1 MCIRDR
7 LRTPNVQSPVLS
19 TLFMGSRVMLCG
31 DMTEGWQKIKTAGGL
46 CGYVPAIAL
55 SSPACWNPDI
65 LNSQLTSEW
74 DLRSAILNYAMS
86 FLGTQYRWG
95 GKTSMG
101 IDCSGLTFMSYYMC
115 GIIIYRDAKIKEG
128 FPVHEIP
135 FSQIQPADL
144 LYFPG
149 HIALYLGNGKY
160 IHSTGSPKSFGCV
173 TNSLNPEDV
182 DYRADLAESLLAVG
196 SVF

>member
-1 MCIRDR
+1 
-7 LRTPNVQSPVLS
+7 
-19 TLFMGSRVMLCG
+19 
-31 DMTEGWQKIKTAGGL
+31 
-46 CGYVPAIAL
+46 
-55 SSPACWNPDI
+55 
-65 LNSQLTSEW
+65 
-74 DLRSAILNYAMS
+74 
-86 FLGTQYRWG
+86 
-95 GKTSMG
+95 
-101 IDCSGLTFMSYYMC
+101 MC